1 MSFIRTFKNLVID
14 ITIQGHFL
22 GGGVESIDGNT
33 MVLSTANS
41 GYEQLKMI
49 FFDFFKI
56 KEKDVIVDVG
66 CGKGRVF
73 NLLLYKGLKNKM
85 IGYEINQ
92 TVGETTRR
100 NLSKYKNVE
109 IISKNIFDDFPTE
122 GNIFFLFNPFR
133 SEMMVDFKNKILQL
147 QEKDPLILYYNPQYL
162 DVFDD
167 KHFVYDIKDIPIL
180 QSGYEVKLA
189 MIKLR

>member
-1 MSFIRTFKNLVID
+1 MDIIKALRNLRIDMS
-14 ITIQGHFL
+14 IQGHFL

-49 FFDFFKI
+49 FLDFFKI

-73 NLLLYKGLKNKM
+73 NFLLYEGFKNKM
-85 IGYEINQ
+85 IGYEINED
-92 TVGETTRR
+92 VGETTRR

-122 GNIFFLFNPFR
+122 GNVFYLFNPFR
-133 SEMMVDFKNKILQL
+133 SAMMVDFKNKILQL
-147 QEKDPLILYYNPQYL
+147 REKDPVILYYNPQYL

-167 KHFVYDIKDIPIL
+167 KQFVCDVMDIPML
-180 QSGYEVKLA
+180 QSGYPVKLA
-189 MIKLR
+189 MIKLS